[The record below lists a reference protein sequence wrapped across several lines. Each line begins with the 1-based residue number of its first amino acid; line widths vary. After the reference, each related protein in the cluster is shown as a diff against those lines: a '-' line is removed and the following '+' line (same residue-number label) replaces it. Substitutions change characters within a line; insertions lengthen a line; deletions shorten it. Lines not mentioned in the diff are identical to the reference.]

1 VAFAGQA
8 AIGPVSIHQEDAMQ
22 HERPE
27 SSKRVYHRP
36 SLKIYGGIR
45 ELTETSS
52 YTGQKNDGGGKEYSK
67 AKTG

>member
-1 VAFAGQA
+1 
-8 AIGPVSIHQEDAMQ
+8 MQ